1 VRKNVEVRRE
11 EILAAAVEQ
20 VRERGLDA
28 TRVIDVARALGVSKA
43 LVHYHFDS
51 KEKLLAATFTYAAQR
66 DLDSLDRAS
75 SSGGTAL
82 MRLWAV
88 LDVYAP
94 TGDASGWVLWIDG
107 WAAALRDEQ
116 LRTVVRDL
124 DRRWKESIA
133 ALIRDGVE
141 SGEFSCDD
149 PDGATWRITALLD
162 GLAVQQVVR
171 GGVSAPRLR
180 AWVES
185 EVARE
190 LGLTPEHGQNPAI
203 DSSQVRSLC

>member
-1 VRKNVEVRRE
+1 VRKNVQVRRE

-20 VRERGLDA
+20 VRQRGLID

-51 KEKLLAATFTYAAQR
+51 KEKLLAAAFTYAAQR
-66 DLDSLDRAS
+66 DLDAMAQAAA
-75 SSGGTAL
+75 SGGTAL
-82 MRLWAV
+82 ERLWEV

-107 WAAALRDEQ
+107 WAAALRDEH
-116 LRTVVRDL
+116 LRTVVREL
-124 DRRWKESIA
+124 DHRWKQSIA
-133 ALIRDGVE
+133 ALIRDGVQA
-141 SGEFSCDD
+141 GEFGCDD
-149 PDGATWRITALLD
+149 PDGATSRITALLD

-171 GGVSAPRLR
+171 GGVPARMSR

-190 LGLTPEHGQNPAI
+190 LGLDDRQAGGPGLTPG
-203 DSSQVRSLC
+203 D

>member
-1 VRKNVEVRRE
+1 VRKKVEVRRE

-20 VRERGLDA
+20 VRERGLAA

-51 KEKLLAATFTYAAQR
+51 KEKLLAATFAYAAQR
-66 DLDSLDRAS
+66 DLDSLARAA

-82 MRLWAV
+82 ERLWAV

-107 WAAALRDEQ
+107 WAAALRDEH
-116 LRTVVRDL
+116 LRGVVRDL
-124 DRRWKESIA
+124 DHRWKESIA
-133 ALIRDGVE
+133 ALIRDGVQA
-141 SGEFSCDD
+141 GEFSCDD
-149 PDGATWRITALLD
+149 PDSATSRITALLD

-171 GGVSAPRLR
+171 GAISAGRSR
-180 AWVES
+180 AWVEAQ
-185 EVARE
+185 VMRE
-190 LGLTPEHGQNPAI
+190 LGLTLERRPG
-203 DSSQVRSLC
+203 D